1 MKEFINKVNEKITEY
16 GLRNILIILTITFV
30 GLITYGTNRKVSG
43 YDCSSKSETVAKM
56 ILTCE
61 QQRISERIKEQEL
74 DLERYKQDQEY
85 ELQELRETLSKLK
98 NPEEFLN
105 QSKLKMTALKQ
116 KLISEESC
124 AKSMIESMCPL
135 VIK

>member
-1 MKEFINKVNEKITEY
+1 MKNLIVEINKKINEY
-16 GLRNILIILTITFV
+16 GLKNILIITTFIFT
-30 GLITYGTNRKVSG
+30 GLIVYGANRKVVK

-56 ILTCE
+56 ILACE
-61 QQRISERIKEQEL
+61 QQRISERIREQEL

-85 ELQELRETLSKLK
+85 ELTELRETLAKLK

-105 QSKLKMTALKQ
+105 QSKLKMTALKE
-116 KLISEESC
+116 KLITEDSC
-124 AKSMIESMCPL
+124 ARSMIESMCPV